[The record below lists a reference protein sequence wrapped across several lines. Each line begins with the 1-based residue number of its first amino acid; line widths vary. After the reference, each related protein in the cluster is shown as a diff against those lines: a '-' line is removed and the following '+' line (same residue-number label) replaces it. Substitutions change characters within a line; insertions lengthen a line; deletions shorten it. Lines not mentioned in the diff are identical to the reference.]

1 MGGRQSA
8 PPRPARR
15 KIASERVRASK
26 KEIRRDAP
34 DFLTVVRS
42 MTGFGAGEI
51 ATRTGHYGVEV
62 RSVNHRFCEVVIR
75 LPRDLSSLEDRVRTL
90 VQGRV
95 RRGRVEVALVRDDY
109 GRRPRAVKTDLDLAK
124 AYMSALN
131 ELRETL
137 PVSGSPD
144 LSLLLSLPD
153 LVKIEEEKEDVEA
166 SWPAVESGIGIAV
179 DRLVA
184 MREAEG
190 ARLGVDL
197 VERVSRLERLA
208 VAVAAR
214 APRVVEDYHARL
226 GRRVQELAGSIAVD
240 PGRLAAEVALFAD
253 RSDITEELTRFRSH
267 LVQFRTTLAE
277 SGAIGRTLEF
287 IVQEMGRET
296 NTIGSKA
303 NDLEITRHVIA
314 IKGEL
319 ESLREQIQNVE

>member
-1 MGGRQSA
+1 MRT
-8 PPRPARR
+8 
-15 KIASERVRASK
+15 SK
-26 KEIRRDAP
+26 KEIRRATP
-34 DFLTVVRS
+34 DFLTVARS

-51 ATRTGHYGVEV
+51 TTAAGRYGVEM

-75 LPRDLSSLEDRVRTL
+75 MPRDLSPLEDRVRTI

-95 RRGRVEVALVRDDY
+95 LRGRIDVAIVRDDY
-109 GRRPRAVKTDLDLAK
+109 GRRPRTVKTDVDLAK
-124 AYMSALN
+124 AYVTALDG
-131 ELRETL
+131 LRQAL
-137 PVSGSPD
+137 PVAGSVD

-166 SWPAVESGIGIAV
+166 SWPAVESGVGAAL
-179 DRLVA
+179 DRLLA

-190 ARLGVDL
+190 ARLGADL
-197 VERVSRLERLA
+197 VARLSRMERTAEA
-208 VAVAAR
+208 IAAR
-214 APRVVEDYHARL
+214 APQVVEDYHARL
-226 GRRVQELAGSIAVD
+226 GRRVQELAGGVAVD
-240 PGRLAAEVALFAD
+240 PGRLATEVALFAD

-267 LVQFRTTLAE
+267 LVQFRTTLAG

>member
-1 MGGRQSA
+1 M
-8 PPRPARR
+8 
-15 KIASERVRASK
+15 
-26 KEIRRDAP
+26 P
-34 DFLTVVRS
+34 DFLTVARS

-51 ATRTGHYGVEV
+51 ITGAGRYGVEI
-62 RSVNHRFCEVVIR
+62 RSVNHRFSEVVVR
-75 LPRDLSSLEDRVRTL
+75 LPRDLSLLEDRVRGM

-95 RRGRVEVALVRDDY
+95 IRGRIEVAVVRDDY
-109 GRRPRAVKTDLDLAK
+109 GRRPRTVKADVDLAK
-124 AYMSALN
+124 AYVSALDG
-131 ELRETL
+131 LRQTL
-137 PVSGSPD
+137 PVSGSLD

-166 SWPAVESGIGIAV
+166 SWPAVESGVAAALE
-179 DRLVA
+179 RLVA

-190 ARLGVDL
+190 ARLGADL
-197 VERVSRLERLA
+197 LDRLARLEGLA
-208 VAVAAR
+208 EAIAAR
-214 APRVVEDYHARL
+214 APRVVEDYHTRL
-226 GRRVQELAGSIAVD
+226 GRRVQELAGGVQVD
-240 PGRLAAEVALFAD
+240 PGRLATEVALFAD

-267 LVQFRTTLAE
+267 TAQFRATLAA

>member
-1 MGGRQSA
+1 MQ
-8 PPRPARR
+8 
-15 KIASERVRASK
+15 
-26 KEIRRDAP
+26 
-34 DFLTVVRS
+34 DFLTVARS

-51 ATRTGHYGVEV
+51 TTGAGRYGVET
-62 RSVNHRFCEVVIR
+62 RSVNHRFCEVVVR
-75 LPRDLSSLEDRVRTL
+75 MPRDLSPLEDRVRAL
-90 VQGRV
+90 VQSRV
-95 RRGRVEVALVRDDY
+95 LRGRVDVVIVRDDY
-109 GRRPRAVKTDLDLAK
+109 GRRPRTVKTDVDLAK
-124 AYMSALN
+124 AYVTALDG
-131 ELRETL
+131 LRQAL
-137 PVSGSPD
+137 PVSGSLD
-144 LSLLLSLPD
+144 LSLLMSLPD

-166 SWPAVESGIGIAV
+166 SWPAVERGLGVAL

-197 VERVSRLERLA
+197 LERLSRMEGLA
-208 VAVAAR
+208 EAIAAR

-226 GRRVQELAGSIAVD
+226 GRRVQELAGGVAVD
-240 PGRLAAEVALFAD
+240 PGRLAVEVALFAD

-267 LVQFRTTLAE
+267 LAQFRTTLAG

-319 ESLREQIQNVE
+319 ENLREQIQNVE

>member
-1 MGGRQSA
+1 M
-8 PPRPARR
+8 RR
-15 KIASERVRASK
+15 KIASERVRTSK
-26 KEIRRDAP
+26 KEIRRATP
-34 DFLTVVRS
+34 DFLTVARS

-51 ATRTGHYGVEV
+51 TTGAGRYGVEV
-62 RSVNHRFCEVVIR
+62 RSVNHRFCEVVVRI
-75 LPRDLSSLEDRVRTL
+75 PRDLSPLEDRVRAL
-90 VQGRV
+90 VQSRV
-95 RRGRVEVALVRDDY
+95 LRGRVDVVVVRDDY
-109 GRRPRAVKTDLDLAK
+109 GRRPRTVKTDVDLAK
-124 AYMSALN
+124 AYVSALDG
-131 ELRETL
+131 LRQAL
-137 PVSGSPD
+137 PVSGTLD

-166 SWPAVESGIGIAV
+166 SWPAVEGGVGAAL

-197 VERVSRLERLA
+197 LERLSRMERLA
-208 VAVAAR
+208 EAIASR

-226 GRRVQELAGSIAVD
+226 ERRVQELAGGVAVD
-240 PGRLAAEVALFAD
+240 PGRLATEVALFAD

-267 LVQFRTTLAE
+267 LAQSRATLKE
-277 SGAIGRTLEF
+277 SGAVGRTLEF

-314 IKGEL
+314 VKGEL

>member
-1 MGGRQSA
+1 
-8 PPRPARR
+8 
-15 KIASERVRASK
+15 VRTSK
-26 KEIRRDAP
+26 KEIRRATP
-34 DFLTVVRS
+34 DFLTVARS

-51 ATRTGHYGVEV
+51 TTAAGRYGVEM

-75 LPRDLSSLEDRVRTL
+75 MPRDLSPLEDRVRTI

-95 RRGRVEVALVRDDY
+95 LRGRIDVAIVRDDY
-109 GRRPRAVKTDLDLAK
+109 GRRPRTVKTDVDLAK
-124 AYMSALN
+124 AYVTALDG
-131 ELRETL
+131 LRQAL
-137 PVSGSPD
+137 PVAGSVD

-166 SWPAVESGIGIAV
+166 SWPAVESGVGAAL
-179 DRLVA
+179 DRLLA

-190 ARLGVDL
+190 ARLGADL
-197 VERVSRLERLA
+197 VARLSRMERTAEA
-208 VAVAAR
+208 IAAR
-214 APRVVEDYHARL
+214 APQVVEDYHARL
-226 GRRVQELAGSIAVD
+226 GRRVQELAGGVAVD
-240 PGRLAAEVALFAD
+240 PGRLATEVALFAD

-267 LVQFRTTLAE
+267 LVQFRTTLAG